1 MPPKPSRCW
10 AGYEPVPGKSAFSK
24 GSCKKIAVKPVV
36 KTVAVSVSS
45 VVKDLDKFLGS
56 TGSSSHIKIR
66 DYLKKNEKLLNSSE
80 WKNNKSVPDY
90 FKFIG
95 MFANHTDEKAKHII
109 PSIRAAKNLFANHK
123 ITMK

>member
-1 MPPKPSRCW
+1 MPPKTSRCW
-10 AGYEPVPGKSAFSK
+10 AWYEPVPGKPAFSK
-24 GSCKKIAVKPVV
+24 GSCKKITSKPVV
-36 KTVAVSVSS
+36 ASVSS
-45 VVKDLDKFLGS
+45 VVKELDKFLGS
-56 TGSSSHIKIR
+56 AGSSSHIKFR
-66 DYLKKNEKLLNSSE
+66 DYLKKNEKLLNSNE